1 MKLKM
6 TVLLALI
13 FILILPNFAY
23 ADVIEDLENEVTDN
37 INNIDFSQVDDV
49 AFDFIGSVAGKVQSI
64 INGEYDSA
72 ESFLQLLL
80 ALLTSG
86 LKALLPELSVIFVVI
101 VILGLIRKTSGGMIS
116 QSTDEVVSFV
126 GVTVVIVSTLSLI
139 VKAYKDVYQVLFQ
152 VSALADATMP
162 IMLTLLIANGGNVAS
177 SVCQPSMVM
186 FSGVIIKLT
195 QRVIL
200 PLSVFALVFA
210 LVGNISSNVK
220 VGKMS
225 SFLNNI
231 SGWVL
236 GVVFMLYS
244 AFTSVQGISAMAIDG
259 VSFRAAKFATKSY
272 IPILGGYL
280 SDGFDIVIA
289 STSLIKNAFGV
300 VSLLTLVFTVAQPLM
315 SVLCINLGLQ
325 AIAAFCEPIID
336 DRYIKI
342 LNGISKT
349 LTFLAVLILAVAFM
363 FCILTLV
370 AICCANGV

>member
-37 INNIDFSQVDDV
+37 INNIDFTQVDDV

>member
-37 INNIDFSQVDDV
+37 INNIDFSKVDDV

>member
-1 MKLKM
+1 
-6 TVLLALI
+6 
-13 FILILPNFAY
+13 
-23 ADVIEDLENEVTDN
+23 N

-236 GVVFMLYS
+236 GV
-244 AFTSVQGISAMAIDG
+244 
-259 VSFRAAKFATKSY
+259 
-272 IPILGGYL
+272 
-280 SDGFDIVIA
+280 
-289 STSLIKNAFGV
+289 
-300 VSLLTLVFTVAQPLM
+300 
-315 SVLCINLGLQ
+315 
-325 AIAAFCEPIID
+325 
-336 DRYIKI
+336 
-342 LNGISKT
+342 
-349 LTFLAVLILAVAFM
+349 
-363 FCILTLV
+363 
-370 AICCANGV
+370 

>member
-23 ADVIEDLENEVTDN
+23 ADVIEDLENEVADN

-72 ESFLQLLL
+72 KSFLQLLL